1 MGEVEGREDEDGVN
15 EKVGEEM
22 DCMIHEAEGKRMRKG
37 KEKGRNELEGEQIE
51 RGGGEETSLSS
62 ENTRTR
68 EKVID
73 MRDSKGKEMS
83 IWDNSEGEM

>member
-1 MGEVEGREDEDGVN
+1 MNWKENRLKGE
-15 EKVGEEM
+15 
-22 DCMIHEAEGKRMRKG
+22 
-37 KEKGRNELEGEQIE
+37 
-51 RGGGEETSLSS
+51 GEETSLSS